1 MGRQRRSR
9 RHSGL
14 RQDEVDGAG
23 ASGSAQV
30 LTTTDEELNRPLIQV
45 VISIFSYLIIFQK
58 IMGLI
63 WLFTISGTQLK
74 LKENARFCPV
84 YYSPMGDS

>member
-1 MGRQRRSR
+1 MGRQRRSP

-30 LTTTDEELNRPLIQV
+30 LTTTDKELNGPLIQV

-63 WLFTISGTQLK
+63 WLFTISGTHLK

-84 YYSPMGDS
+84 YYSPMEDS

>member
-1 MGRQRRSR
+1 MGRRQRSL

-23 ASGSAQV
+23 TSGSAQV
-30 LTTTDEELNRPLIQV
+30 LTATDEELSRPLIQV
-45 VISIFSYLIIFQK
+45 VISIFSYLVIFQK

-63 WLFTISGTQLK
+63 WLFTISGIHLK

-84 YYSPMGDS
+84 YYSPMEDS